1 MEAFQHTFHP
11 GRVLFGP
18 GSIKKLSEEI
28 KLLNAERVLFCC
40 TPGRRKELETIIAP
54 LDNFKVGVCDIAEQ
68 YVPAHVA
75 KKGQKIAK
83 ETNAD
88 CVVSYGGGTSVG
100 LAKAIALKLEIP
112 IISAVTTYS
121 GSEMT
126 DLQAILTDGKR
137 IAYQSPSMLPKT
149 VIYDA
154 EQSMG
159 VPLKI
164 LIPSGV
170 NGIAHGVEAF
180 YSQGTS
186 PVNRILA
193 GEGIKS
199 LSSALRLLSSGKD
212 SIKARGDGFY
222 GAWLCGVT
230 LCSAGVALH
239 HKAAHV
245 LGNTFGLEHSL
256 VHSMV
261 LPHSV
266 AYNRAG
272 ISSVM
277 EGISAALGD
286 KEKDAAQA
294 LYVFISEIGIPT
306 ALKSLGMPKEGI
318 SIAAQMIAES
328 PYPNPVPIEFKR
340 ILRMVE
346 NAWEGHPPDNT

>member
-1 MEAFQHTFHP
+1 MEAFQHTFYP

-18 GSIKKLSEEI
+18 GSISKLGGEI
-28 KLLNAERVLFCC
+28 KLLGAERVLFCC
-40 TPGRRKELETIIAP
+40 TPGRRIELEAIIAP
-54 LDNFKVGVCDIAEQ
+54 LDNLKVGICDIAEQ

-75 KKGQKIAK
+75 EKGQDIAR

-100 LAKAIALKLEIP
+100 LAKAIALKLDIP

-137 IAYQSPSMLPKT
+137 IGYQSPSMLPKT
-149 VIYDA
+149 VIYDP
-154 EQSMG
+154 EKSMG

-164 LIPSGV
+164 LIPSGI

-212 SIKARGDGFY
+212 SIEARGDGFY
-222 GAWLCGVT
+222 GSWLCGVT
-230 LCSAGVALH
+230 LSSAGVALH

-266 AYNRAG
+266 AYNRKG
-272 ISSVM
+272 IGSVI

-286 KEKDAAQA
+286 KNKDAAQA
-294 LYVFISEIGIPT
+294 LYELISEIGIPT
-306 ALKSLGMPKEGI
+306 ALKSLGMPREGVDL
-318 SIAAQMIAES
+318 AAKMIAEA
-328 PYPNPVPIEFKR
+328 PYPNPVPIEFNR
-340 ILRMVE
+340 ILKMVE
-346 NAWEGHPPDNT
+346 DAWEGRPPENT